1 MVKLKSQ
8 SLRATGTVR
17 ENNEFNNK
25 NYEITYLNKHG
36 GCCFDY
42 RCDRTVYV
50 AQWNNN
56 SIVHIASNYNTH
68 LPVHKCKR
76 RGKGATLEVTQ
87 PHLIAQY
94 NKGMGGVHLL
104 DLFYL

>member
-25 NYEITYLNKHG
+25 NYEITYLKKHG

-50 AQWNNN
+50 ANGT
-56 SIVHIASNYNTH
+56 IIALFTS
-68 LPVHKCKR
+68 PVTI
-76 RGKGATLEVTQ
+76 TLIFPYTSANDEGRER
-87 PHLIAQY
+87 PW
-94 NKGMGGVHLL
+94 K
-104 DLFYL
+104 